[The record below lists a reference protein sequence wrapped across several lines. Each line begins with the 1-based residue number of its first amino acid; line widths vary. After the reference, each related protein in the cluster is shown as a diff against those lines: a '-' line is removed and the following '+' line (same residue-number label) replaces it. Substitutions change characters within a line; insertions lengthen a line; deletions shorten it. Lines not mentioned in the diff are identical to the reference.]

1 MWIMFLLPADGA
13 GVERSEEEEGQ
24 ETVAISTWLNKPD
37 VIKAF
42 KCHEVKVNGYM
53 YER

>member
-1 MWIMFLLPADGA
+1 MFLLPADAA
-13 GVERSEEEEGQ
+13 GLERPEEEEEEQ
-24 ETVAISTWLNKPD
+24 ETVAISTWMSKPD